1 MRLLTVP
8 EPGILREVTV
18 PDPSAGPGQIRIRV
32 ACVGICGSDVEV
44 FTGRRSPKQVH
55 GHPVLGHEVSGVV
68 DQVGDGVTGI
78 RVGDRVTCIEG
89 WGALADFVVT
99 TPQNTLVFDDRVA
112 LADGCLLEVLPGT
125 AMAAW
130 DTGITR
136 SSNVLIVG
144 QGLSGL
150 MITALT
156 ALHGCGRLV
165 VIDPSS
171 AKTAL
176 AADLGA
182 TEVHAGRLKECAAAI
197 GAAYPDGFDLAIV
210 ATREC
215 VVNDVVPLM
224 RPRSRI
230 VAYGGLEDAS
240 IDVMALHRRS
250 VSLIKEG
257 EMINGVRQARARW
270 HEALRLIADGLL
282 PLSRLR
288 THDLPMAEAETAL
301 RLRSG
306 PSADPDE
313 VAIHVVLHTDIDAT
327 GPVDDSAV
335 AHLGSSR
342 GVPRGIRARY

>member
-1 MRLLTVP
+1 MRLLTMP
-8 EPGILREVTV
+8 EPGRLREVTV
-18 PDPSAGPGQIRIRV
+18 PDPTAGPGQIRIRV

-44 FTGRRSPKQVH
+44 FTGRRPPKRIH

-68 DQVGDGVTGI
+68 DQVGEGVIGV
-78 RVGDRVTCIEG
+78 RVGDRATCVEG
-89 WGALADFVVT
+89 WGALAEYVVT
-99 TPQNTLVFDDRVA
+99 TPQNALVFDDRVP
-112 LADGCLLEVLPGT
+112 LADGCLLEVLPGV

-130 DTGITR
+130 DTGVTR
-136 SSNVLIVG
+136 SSDVLVVG

-150 MITALT
+150 LITALT
-156 ALHGCGRLV
+156 AIHGCRRLV
-165 VIDPSS
+165 VVDP
-171 AKTAL
+171 APMKTAL
-176 AADLGA
+176 AEELGA
-182 TEVHAGRLKECAAAI
+182 TDVRTGRLHETA
-197 GAAYPDGFDLAIV
+197 GALAGAYPDGFDLAIV

-215 VVNDVVPLM
+215 VVNEVVPLM

-257 EMINGVRQARARW
+257 EMVNGVRQARARW
-270 HEALRLIADGLL
+270 SEALRLITAGLV

-288 THDLPMAEAETAL
+288 THDLPMTEAETAL

-313 VAIHVVLHTDIDAT
+313 VAIHAVLHADIDET
-327 GPVDDSAV
+327 GPNADAT
-335 AHLGSSR
+335 HQGSSR
-342 GVPRGIRARY
+342 GVPRRIRAHY